1 MNEQHF
7 FLRPTV
13 LAVIAALMPVPS
25 IAAGDI
31 DALRETVESLQQQL
45 EQVQKQLKEQEEA
58 AASKQDVQQLQQEV
72 AEASEWRDPN
82 TLIHM
87 AGYADVG
94 YVEPEGEDGSFAVG
108 SFSPIFH
115 FQYRDLVMLESEL
128 EITQNDTETDV
139 ALEYLTL
146 DYFFNDYVTVL
157 AGKFLSPVGQF
168 RQNLHPSW
176 INKLPSAPPGFG
188 HDGAAPVSELGIQ
201 LRGGFP
207 LGSIRTNYALYV
219 GNGPEL
225 KAEAEGAAGETEFE
239 YELDGIDAEAFSS
252 DGDGE
257 KVFGGRIGIIPVP
270 GLEIGL
276 SGATGKATITELEA
290 VSIDAGF
297 LGGTA
302 EDAEGGIGSE
312 PDRDYDVYGA
322 DFALQWRNLDTR
334 GEYVKSKVDD
344 ESGSVVA
351 EGAEWESWYLQA
363 AYKLRPTRWEGVVRY
378 AEFDSP
384 HDSADQDQ
392 WAIGVNYLFSN
403 NFIGKLSYELND
415 GQQGSTSDDNRFFGQ
430 LAYGF

>member
-1 MNEQHF
+1 MNEQHI

-31 DALRETVESLQQQL
+31 DALKETVESLQKQL

-87 AGYADVG
+87 AGYADAG
-94 YVEPEGEDGSFAVG
+94 YVDAEGEDGSFTVG
-108 SFSPIFH
+108 RFAPIFH

-146 DYFFNDYVTVL
+146 DYFYNDYVTVL

-257 KVFGGRIGIIPVP
+257 KVFGGRIGIIPVA

-302 EDAEGGIGSE
+302 EDAEAGISNE

-334 GEYVKSKVDD
+334 GEYVKSKVGN
-344 ESGSVVA
+344 ESSSAVA

-363 AYKLRPTRWEGVVRY
+363 AYRLRPTKWEGVVRY
-378 AEFDSP
+378 TEFDSP

-392 WAIGVNYLFSN
+392 WAVGVNYLFSN
-403 NFIGKLSYELND
+403 NFIGKLSYEFND
-415 GQQGSTSDDNRFFGQ
+415 GQNGSTADDDRFFGQ
-430 LAYGF
+430 MAYGF